1 MSRRVVTNVAASV
14 RSRLL
19 HLAREQQED
28 FGLILSRYAIQ
39 RLLYRLSQSPHAED
53 FILKGAQLFAVWTE
67 TPHRTTRDLDLLCR
81 GAPVLARVEGIFR
94 ELCQQQAAPPD
105 GITFRAD
112 SVRAEAIRETA
123 VYDGMR
129 VLLEYELS
137 GARDRLQVDVGFGDA
152 VVPPPETV
160 VLPALLDLPAP
171 QLRAYPREAV
181 VAEKYEAM
189 VALGIINS
197 RMKDFYDVWGLAR
210 QFRFEG
216 ERLCQALGAT
226 FSRRGT
232 PLPSEPPAALS
243 SEFSE
248 SSEKQTQW
256 RAFLRRTKLP
266 AETDLAAVV
275 AELRAFLMP
284 PTLAIISGRP
294 FPMVWSPAEQWQP
307 RPEA

>member
-1 MSRRVVTNVAASV
+1 MNRRAVTNVAASV

-19 HLAREQQED
+19 HLAREQEED
-28 FGLILSRYAIQ
+28 FGLLLSRYAIQ
-39 RLLYRLSQSPHAED
+39 RLLYRLSQSRHAED
-53 FILKGAQLFAVWTE
+53 FILKGAQLFAVWME

-81 GAPVLARVEGIFR
+81 GTPVLARVEGVFR
-94 ELCQQQAAPPD
+94 ELCQQQVAPPD
-105 GITFRAD
+105 GLTFRAD
-112 SVRAEAIRETA
+112 SVRAEATRETA
-123 VYDGMR
+123 AYDGIR

-137 GARDRLQVDVGFGDA
+137 GARDRVQVDVGFGDA
-152 VVPPPETV
+152 VVPPPESV

-171 QLRAYPREAV
+171 PLRAYPREAV

-189 VALGIINS
+189 VTLGLLNS

-210 QFRFEG
+210 QFCFEG

-232 PLPSEPPAALS
+232 PLPSEPPVALS

-248 SSEKQTQW
+248 SPEKQTQW

-266 AETDLAAVV
+266 AETDLAVV
-275 AELRAFLMP
+275 GAGLRAFLLP
-284 PTLAIISGRP
+284 PTRALLSGEP
-294 FPMVWSPAEQWQP
+294 FLMVWSPPQPWQP